1 MSNIRHALNVKRE
14 DDFAKWY
21 QEVIAAADMAEESGV
36 RGCMVIKPW
45 GYGIWERIQRLMD
58 DRIKAAGVQNT
69 YFPIFIPLANFER
82 EASHVE
88 GFAKEMAVVTHHRL
102 IADGDG
108 GLIPDPEAKLE
119 EPLVVRPTS
128 ETIIGDAMARW
139 VQSWRDLPLMLNQ
152 WGNVVR
158 WEMRTRMFLRT
169 SEFLWQEGHTAHAN
183 ETEAKAET
191 HRALEMYRACAEEDM
206 ALPVIAG
213 EKPENER
220 FPGAVETWSIEA
232 IMQDGK
238 ALQAGTSH
246 YLGTNFSQAAGIT
259 YQDRE
264 GVQQYCHTTSW
275 GVSTRMVGGVIMTHG
290 DDDGLRVP
298 PRIAPHQIIILPMLR
313 EKPEDEELLAYCEE
327 LRVKLMDLSTMGE
340 TVRVFLDKSPG
351 KAAAKRW
358 DWVRKGA
365 PVILEVG
372 PRDMAE
378 GKVAKLRR
386 DALWNPEN
394 GKPAFEY
401 ITREDFTDQASALL
415 EEIQSNLFSEAA
427 ERRDA
432 NITRGVTE
440 WSQVAEHF
448 EKGGKYPGWVEVE
461 WSKPTGAA
469 LEKVVEQLKAHKLT
483 IRNVPRDSEPA
494 NGACIFTGEHAVE
507 RILVARAY

>member
-1 MSNIRHALNVKRE
+1 MSQIRHALTVKRE

-21 QEVIAAADMAEESGV
+21 QEIISAADMAEESGV

-45 GYGIWERIQRLMD
+45 GYGIWERVQRLLD
-58 DRIKAAGVQNT
+58 DRIKEAGVQNV

-82 EASHVE
+82 EADHVE

-102 IADGDG
+102 IADGEG

-139 VQSWRDLPLMLNQ
+139 VQSWRDLPLLLNQ
-152 WGNVVR
+152 WANVVR

-183 ETEAKAET
+183 ADDAKAET
-191 HRALEMYRACAEEDM
+191 ERALEMYRACAEEDL

-232 IMQDGK
+232 MMQDGK

-246 YLGTNFSQAAGIT
+246 YLGTNFAKAAGIQ

-264 GVQQYCHTTSW
+264 GAQQYAHTTSW
-275 GVSTRMVGGVIMTHG
+275 GVSTRMIGGVIMTHG

-298 PRIAPHQIIILPMLR
+298 PRIAPHQIVILPMLR
-313 EKPEDEELLAYCEE
+313 DKPEDEAVLQYCEDVRAS
-327 LRVKLMDLSTMGE
+327 LVSQMAMGE
-340 TVRVFLDKSPG
+340 KVRVLLDKTPG
-351 KAAAKRW
+351 KASAKRW

-365 PVILEVG
+365 PIIVEVG
-372 PRDMAE
+372 PRDME
-378 GKVAKLRR
+378 NGKIAVLRR
-386 DALWNPEN
+386 DQLWNAEN
-394 GKPAFEY
+394 GKPNMAFTPRGDFAAAAPQ
-401 ITREDFTDQASALL
+401 ILEDIQAAL
-415 EEIQSNLFSEAA
+415 FAEA
-427 ERRDA
+427 ENRRDA
-432 NITRGVTE
+432 NITRGITD
-440 WSQVAEHF
+440 WSAVEAF
-448 EKGGKYPGWVEVE
+448 YSSDAKYPGWLEVQ
-461 WSKPTGAA
+461 WARPTGAG
-469 LEKVVEQLKAHKLT
+469 LEKVVEQLKSLKLT
-483 IRNVPRDSEPA
+483 FRNVPQGSAPA
-494 NGACIFTGEHAVE
+494 DGACIFTGQPAAE
-507 RILVARAY
+507 RILIARAY